1 MIGSKELGAE
11 KETMNTM
18 VELTSAFEGIASAHI
33 AQIREQVLMSHQF
46 FADLWRIYS
55 QLRVDGLFRF
65 GRDEHNTT
73 KTINKELMI
82 LITSEGSF
90 SGDIDQR
97 LVNEAV
103 KVYNSSKNDV
113 LVIGHHGSLLV
124 GQKGIPI
131 IRSFKTPERD
141 LNINTMPIVAEV
153 QKYESTIVYYQRYNS
168 LMSQSIENIHLS
180 RVVLE
185 MGNTVKAG
193 EELINERTYIFEPNT
208 YAVVGHLERSM
219 MQISLS
225 EVILES
231 KLAQYASRFKAMS
244 LAKDR
249 ANETLGDVSLMFNRA
264 KRHEKDERL
273 KEVLNGL
280 RKAGS

>member
-1 MIGSKELGAE
+1 MIGSKELEAE
-11 KETMNTM
+11 KETMSTM

-33 AQIREQVLMSHQF
+33 AQIREQVLMSQQF
-46 FADLWRIYS
+46 FADLWNIYS

-65 GRDEHNTT
+65 GRDQHNTA
-73 KTINKELMI
+73 KVINKELMI
-82 LITSEGSF
+82 LVTSEGSF

-97 LVNEAV
+97 LISDVI
-103 KVYNSSKNDV
+103 KIYNSNKHDV
-113 LVIGHHGSLLV
+113 LVIGHHGALLI
-124 GQKGIPI
+124 GQKGIPF
-131 IRSFKTPERD
+131 IRSFKTPEHD
-141 LNINTMPIVAEV
+141 LNINTMPIVNEV
-153 QKYESTIVYYQRYNS
+153 QKYSSTVVYYQRYNS
-168 LMSQSIENIHLS
+168 LMSQSIESIRLS
-180 RVVLE
+180 RVVME
-185 MGNTVKAG
+185 MGNNVKKG
-193 EELINERTYIFEPNT
+193 EEVINEKTYIFEPNT

-249 ANETLGDVSLMFNRA
+249 ANETLSDVSLMFNRA
-264 KRHEKDERL
+264 RRHEKDERL

-280 RKAGS
+280 RKAGV